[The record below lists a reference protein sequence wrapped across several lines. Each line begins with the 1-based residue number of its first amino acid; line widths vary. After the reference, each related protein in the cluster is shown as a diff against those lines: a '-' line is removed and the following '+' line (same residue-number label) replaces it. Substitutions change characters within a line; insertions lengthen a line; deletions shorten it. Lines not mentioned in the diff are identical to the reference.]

1 MTMEAINIK
10 PTDVS
15 PEVIFDP
22 AKKKFSIAGWSRPES
37 PSKFYAPVVK
47 WIDDFGSEGLINATV
62 DFNIEY
68 FNTPSARVLREILD
82 QLEKLF
88 KKGIKITINWY
99 YEDESA
105 KEEFEYEFAQGL
117 SIPINFILRP

>member
-1 MTMEAINIK
+1 METINIK

-22 AKKKFSIAGWSRPES
+22 GNKRFSISGWSRPES
-37 PSKFYAPVVK
+37 PSKFYAPLVK
-47 WIDDFGSEGLINATV
+47 WIEQHGAVQLNNATV
-62 DFNIEY
+62 DFKIEY

-82 QLEKLF
+82 QLDKLF
-88 KKGIKITINWY
+88 QKGTKVNVNWY
-99 YEDESA
+99 FDDDSS

-117 SIPINFILRP
+117 SIPINFSQNK